1 MVSPSFTL
9 SRPPL
14 SVPTRRSSDLALERE
29 IQRDLG
35 HVAWAPRVNLSALTG
50 RHAERLVPAIETA
63 LDSWDSRIPTGRLN
77 AFLGSL
83 VAAHPHPLRGGK
95 QPRILRSEEHT
106 SELQSRGQLVCR

>member
-1 MVSPSFTL
+1 MLAASETISTQDLNIIDTVLESGRALVLAFNTWDL
-9 SRPPL
+9 IDAD
-14 SVPTRRSSDLALERE
+14 RRHALERE

-83 VAAHPHPLRGGK
+83 EVGRAH
-95 QPRILRSEEHT
+95 
-106 SELQSRGQLVCR
+106 V